1 MAENI
6 QIEDALARLGH
17 ARAEGEPDDEYK
29 RDIKARI
36 FGSPRPPRRIGR
48 FIDLGLLGHGAM
60 GTVRRAYDERLA
72 REVAI
77 KLVRHGS
84 APRHH
89 DRLLRE
95 AQALAQLSH
104 PNVVQIYEVGE
115 LASEVFIAMELIE
128 GVTLHEWQHEPRS
141 WRECLEVYLQAGRG
155 LAAAHATGLVHRDF
169 KPTNCIRDEKG
180 RVRVLDFGLA
190 RAVGFVDPSGPPPRD
205 SEDLVTTVGASA
217 GGSTASHGSS
227 GSLLQAQLTERNAI
241 VGTIAYM
248 APEQLGGRRV
258 DAKSDQ
264 FSFCVAL
271 YEALYGLLPFSRD
284 PRPVLMAMMGGHDQ
298 PPLVDPS
305 SPKVPRALRRAV
317 VRGLSGNPDAR
328 WPSMSALLEELERL
342 GKRRSMTWAS
352 AGVASVLLMAGG
364 WLASSSGERAPC
376 RDAAGDT
383 AELWSDERRARVEHA
398 LLLAGRG
405 YGEQTWATVDEAIE
419 HYARGLADQY
429 VEACEA
435 TKVRSEEALPD
446 LELRNACLDRQRG
459 ELEGTIA
466 TLADADDADDAVAQ
480 RAVDLVAALRLHEE
494 CADLDALRRAAEHE
508 DSDAGMVAQVRER
521 LGAARRSRVLGRYE
535 DGLRIVEELSQF
547 VPDLDGSLLAEIQVE
562 EGTLRAD
569 LYEHQRAAELLTHAF
584 QDALRNRANEIAV
597 DAVVPLIY
605 VVGIEQ
611 ARPEEALTLGLMAE
625 PLVEQEGATARARA
639 EVLTVLGQV
648 LITRG
653 DHDAAQRKLEDAVD
667 ILGDAYGRD
676 HILLA
681 RPLDSLA
688 TALREQ
694 GALQAAGGASQR
706 ALDIRIGRL
715 GKNHPD
721 VIHQHI
727 NLGAVFQSSEDDERA
742 LLHYRYALDLLRS
755 TDAPA
760 RDVLAHVRTN
770 LGALLAKH
778 QQWEEAEPMLRLGIE
793 DWVAVNGPR
802 HPRVAKARLG
812 LGRLLHRRGRDDEAV
827 GELELALEIFE
838 EQRPTPELA
847 RIMDSARESLDEAR
861 RAEGSTDQ

>member
-1 MAENI
+1 MGEI
-6 QIEDALARLGH
+6 IPIEDALVALGHTQAEDEDEDERRRDVKARL
-17 ARAEGEPDDEYK
+17 
-29 RDIKARI
+29 
-36 FGSPRPPRRIGR
+36 FGNPIPPRRIGR

-115 LASEVFIAMELIE
+115 LASEIFIAMELIE
-128 GVTLHEWQHEPRS
+128 GVTLHQWQNKSPS

-169 KPTNCIRDEKG
+169 KPTNCIRDEAG

-190 RAVGFVDPSGPPPRD
+190 RAVGFVEPPSPRPRE
-205 SEDLVTTVGASA
+205 SEDLAITVGASA
-217 GGSTASHGSS
+217 GGSTGSS
-227 GSLLQAQLTERNAI
+227 RASSSLLQAQLTEHNAI

-271 YEALYGLLPFSRD
+271 YEALYGLLPFSRN
-284 PRPVLMAMMGGHDQ
+284 PRPALIAMIKGYDQ
-298 PPLVDPS
+298 PPLIDPG
-305 SPKVPRALRRAV
+305 SPKVPRALRRTV
-317 VRGLSGNPDAR
+317 MRGLSADPEAR
-328 WPSMSALLEELERL
+328 WPSMNALLEELERL
-342 GKRRSMTWAS
+342 GKRRSMPLAT
-352 AGVASVLLMAGG
+352 AGVSSVFLVAGG
-364 WLASSSGERAPC
+364 WLASSSGAGAPC

-383 AELWSDERRARVEHA
+383 IELWSDERRDQVEQA
-398 LLLAGRG
+398 LRSSGQS
-405 YGEQTWATVDEAIE
+405 YGGQTWATVDEGLG
-419 HYARGLADQY
+419 HYARGLADQF

-446 LELRNACLDRQRG
+446 LVLRNACLDRQRD

-466 TLADADDADDAVAQ
+466 TLADADGAVTAK
-480 RAVDLVAALRLHEE
+480 AVELVAALRPHEE
-494 CADLDALRRAAEHE
+494 CADLHVLRRAAEHE
-508 DSDAGMVAQVRER
+508 DSEAGMVAQVRER
-521 LGAARRSRVLGRYE
+521 LGTARRARILGRYE
-535 DGLRIVEELSQF
+535 DGLRIVEELSEL

-569 LYEHQRAAELLTHAF
+569 LYEHQRAAELLTRAF
-584 QDALRNRANEIAV
+584 QDALHNRANEIAI
-597 DAVVPLIY
+597 AALVPLIY
-605 VVGIEQ
+605 VVGIEH
-611 ARPEEALTLGLMAE
+611 AKPDEALTLGLTAE
-625 PLVEQEGATARARA
+625 PLVHQEGTTARARA

-648 LITRG
+648 LILNG
-653 DHDAAQRKLEDAVD
+653 DYGEAQRKLEDAVD
-667 ILGDAYGRD
+667 ILDDAYGRD

-681 RPLDSLA
+681 EPLDSLA
-688 TALREQ
+688 AALREQ
-694 GALQAAGGASQR
+694 GAFQAAGDASQR

-715 GKNHPD
+715 GERHPD

-727 NLGAVFQSSEDDERA
+727 NLGAVFQSSKDYEQAR
-742 LLHYRYALDLLRS
+742 LHYRQALDLLQG
-755 TDAPA
+755 TQAPQ
-760 RDVLAHVRTN
+760 RNLLAHVRTN
-770 LGALLAKH
+770 LGGLLAKH
-778 QQWEEAEPMLRLGIE
+778 QQWEDAEPMLRLGID

-812 LGRLLHRRGRDDEAV
+812 LGRLLHRRGRDVEAV

-838 EQRPTPELA
+838 EQEPTPELT
-847 RIMDSARESLDEAR
+847 RTMESAREILDEAR
-861 RAEGSTDQ
+861 RAAGSTDE